1 MLSVTLTMPV
11 NAKSHAPHA
20 PATALASATM
30 TARLGDAETTKALE
44 LLRTYSPRDSPD
56 LSILRLYSCL

>member
-1 MLSVTLTMPV
+1 MLSVALTMPV

-44 LLRTYSPRDSPD
+44 IHTATRLSRLVNSPSLHLLVNT
-56 LSILRLYSCL
+56 